1 MANELTFNQIS
12 TVLNSVV
19 EQVTG
24 RTELAPIDTASFVT
38 QAQKALK
45 MGYDPVLNA
54 ISQVLSKTIFSI
66 RPYYRKFAGLEVD
79 EIKWGNHVRKLTNCD
94 SPFNDDSRYTLE
106 DDVSVDM
113 YKVKKNKLLQMN
125 YFGLETFEFQS
136 PTYFRDQL
144 DVAFSSPGEFA
155 RYITMVTQN
164 ASDIIEQGYES
175 LARGVVANLIGGKV
189 AIEEEN
195 PDSVIHLVTEYN
207 EYAGTSLDSETI
219 HTPENFKPFA
229 QWVFGRIRTLRDMM
243 TERTSLYQMNVE
255 GYTINRHS
263 PLDRQKIYF
272 IADELNHIDASVLSN
287 TYNDEYLRLGDHE
300 RLNFWQNPKEP
311 YKVSVKPNYIN
322 AQGELDQYTEAIIID
337 NVFGVIFDEE
347 AIGYTRANQWS
358 GVTPFNVKG
367 GYWNEFY
374 HSTGRYWTDLTEKA
388 VLLMLD

>member
-207 EYAGTSLDSETI
+207 EYAGPSLDSETI